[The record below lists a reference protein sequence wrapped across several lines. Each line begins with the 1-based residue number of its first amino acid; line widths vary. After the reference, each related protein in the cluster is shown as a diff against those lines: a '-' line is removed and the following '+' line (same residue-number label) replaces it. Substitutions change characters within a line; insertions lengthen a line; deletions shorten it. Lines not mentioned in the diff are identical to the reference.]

1 MGTPFGAEVPPSV
14 LAEHGPLKHGADM
27 PCGWITTRAATT
39 HCDGRFREPNA
50 RGHPESIFGA
60 GNPADLQ

>member
-27 PCGWITTRAATT
+27 PDGITTRAATT
-39 HCDGRFREPNA
+39 HCDGRFREPYA
-50 RGHPESIFGA
+50 WGHPESIFGD
-60 GNPADLQ
+60 GNPADLR